1 MGPVIPI
8 ADLIRNSPKKWQRQS
23 KPLAQLLELK
33 SLVNTILTADNNDVH
48 WTSWTAWSVCTGV
61 DGKDCGP
68 GHRILRRECRRDRG
82 GQLCQI
88 DGRQEDYRNEDC
100 FLKPCPPPPGELE
113 ICLSS
118 HYCPVPA
125 ELKLGQSV
133 PMVPRS

>member
-1 MGPVIPI
+1 MPGKI
-8 ADLIRNSPKKWQRQS
+8 LQQKWREPHNKRHFYLERYYTTQT
-23 KPLAQLLELK
+23 KPFATAFC
-33 SLVNTILTADNNDVH
+33 SVADNDDVH